1 MTYQTDIEAIIS
13 KLTHL
18 KNVIS
23 TKNIAGESAVL
34 EIFRGCCMEI
44 GCEIEEADNA
54 ISDTKD
60 GKFKAL
66 HIEAQGFLRG
76 LTLAF
81 EIAEEAFKRAE
92 TRFKNQE

>member
-18 KNVIS
+18 KNVIA

-34 EIFRGCCMEI
+34 EIFRGCYMEI
-44 GCEIEEADNA
+44 GCELEDADNA

-76 LTLAF
+76 LTFAY
-81 EIAEEAFKRAE
+81 EIVEEAFQRAE
-92 TRFKNQE
+92 SRIKNQE